1 MTTTAFPP
9 PEENPEKRTGDAK
22 SEDFDGYAAIEGYDE
37 SNREA
42 FEQELLSEHLE
53 TADPHSFTT
62 DSVAEEEGAS
72 EDLEV
77 LKQQI
82 AERNAE
88 GQAEDRSWIA
98 NPSFGVSSVE
108 TPAQATSAEGGSTS
122 EASLPP
128 RSPFGD
134 ENPHFSPKAS
144 YAAVGFG
151 GVVGASWGNS
161 SNGTPGTS
169 DPNVLNKP
177 FYGASMGVAF
187 KRFFTRYARF
197 RGYSSLSEF
206 WWATLALVLLS
217 LAVQFLI
224 IVGAIGAGIA
234 AEQSGGAAAG
244 PFAGLNLLV
253 SLLLLAAMLALI
265 IPSFSVTWRRLHD
278 AGFSGLWAL
287 LSFIPF
293 VAIAPLVMCALPTN
307 LSARR
312 PEWDDNN

>member
-9 PEENPEKRTGDAK
+9 PEDNPEKRTGETDPEAFNGL
-22 SEDFDGYAAIEGYDE
+22 DAIEGYDE
-37 SNREA
+37 DSREA
-42 FEQELLSEHLE
+42 FEKELLSESLE
-53 TADPHSFTT
+53 TADPHSFAT
-62 DSVAEEEGAS
+62 DETDNS
-72 EDLEV
+72 EDLEG

-108 TPAQATSAEGGSTS
+108 TPAQATSAEESSTS
-122 EASLPP
+122 EASPP
-128 RSPFGD
+128 RSSFGE
-134 ENPHFSPKAS
+134 ENHHSSPEVS

-151 GVVGASWGNS
+151 GAEGANWGNS
-161 SNGTPGTS
+161 SNGAPGTS

-217 LAVQFLI
+217 LAVQLLI
-224 IVGAIGAGIA
+224 IVGAVGAGVA
-234 AEQSGGAAAG
+234 AEQSGGTAAG
-244 PFAGLNLLV
+244 PFVGLNLLV
-253 SLLLLAAMLALI
+253 SLLLLAAMLALV

-293 VAIAPLVMCALPTN
+293 VSIAPLVMCALPTN

>member
-9 PEENPEKRTGDAK
+9 PEDNPEKRTGETDPEAFNGL
-22 SEDFDGYAAIEGYDE
+22 DAIEGYDE
-37 SNREA
+37 DSREA
-42 FEQELLSEHLE
+42 FEKELLSESLE
-53 TADPHSFTT
+53 TADPHSFAT
-62 DSVAEEEGAS
+62 DETDNS
-72 EDLEV
+72 EDLEG

-108 TPAQATSAEGGSTS
+108 TPAQATSAEEGSTS
-122 EASLPP
+122 EASPP
-128 RSPFGD
+128 RSSFGE
-134 ENPHFSPKAS
+134 ENHHSSPEVS

-151 GVVGASWGNS
+151 GAEGANWGNS
-161 SNGTPGTS
+161 SNGAPGTS

-217 LAVQFLI
+217 LAVQLLI
-224 IVGAIGAGIA
+224 IVGAVGAGVA
-234 AEQSGGAAAG
+234 AEQSGGTAAG
-244 PFAGLNLLV
+244 PFVGLNLLV
-253 SLLLLAAMLALI
+253 SLLLLAAMLALV

-293 VAIAPLVMCALPTN
+293 VSIAPLVMCALPTN

>member
-1 MTTTAFPP
+1 MTTTAFTP

-37 SNREA
+37 NNREA

-53 TADPHSFTT
+53 TADPHSFAT
-62 DSVAEEEGAS
+62 DSVVEEEGAA
-72 EDLEV
+72 EDLEG

-108 TPAQATSAEGGSTS
+108 TPAQATSSEEGSTS
-122 EASLPP
+122 EASPP

-134 ENPHFSPKAS
+134 ESPRSSPEVS

-151 GVVGASWGNS
+151 GAEGANWDNS

-206 WWATLALVLLS
+206 WWATLALVLLGI
-217 LAVQFLI
+217 AVQLLI
-224 IVGAIGAGIA
+224 IVGAIGAGVA

-244 PFAGLNLLV
+244 PFVGLNLLV
-253 SLLLLAAMLALI
+253 SLLLLAAMLALV

-293 VAIAPLVMCALPTN
+293 VSIAPLVMCALPTN

>member
-22 SEDFDGYAAIEGYDE
+22 HEDFDGYAAIEGYDE
-37 SNREA
+37 NNREA

-53 TADPHSFTT
+53 TADPHSFAT
-62 DSVAEEEGAS
+62 DSVVEEEGAA
-72 EDLEV
+72 EDLEG

-108 TPAQATSAEGGSTS
+108 TPAQATSSEEGSTS
-122 EASLPP
+122 EASPP

-134 ENPHFSPKAS
+134 ESPRSSPEVS

-151 GVVGASWGNS
+151 GAEGANWDNS

-206 WWATLALVLLS
+206 WWATLALVLLGI
-217 LAVQFLI
+217 AVQLLI
-224 IVGAIGAGIA
+224 IVGAVGAGVA

-244 PFAGLNLLV
+244 PFVGLNLLV
-253 SLLLLAAMLALI
+253 SLLLLAAMLALV

-293 VAIAPLVMCALPTN
+293 VSIAPLVMCALPTN